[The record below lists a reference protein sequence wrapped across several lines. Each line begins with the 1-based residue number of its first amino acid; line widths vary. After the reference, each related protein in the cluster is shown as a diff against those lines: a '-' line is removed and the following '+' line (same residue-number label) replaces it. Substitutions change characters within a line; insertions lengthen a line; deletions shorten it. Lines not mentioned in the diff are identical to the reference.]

1 MLIAMLGNANDYPA
15 LYPCPDMF
23 IAPFLARMTAVSTGG
38 SLEGRKTGGRY
49 SHEGAIRTRAP
60 FARRK

>member
-23 IAPFLARMTAVSTGG
+23 MAPFLAQMTADVDGG
-38 SLEGRKTGGRY
+38 VVGG
-49 SHEGAIRTRAP
+49 P
-60 FARRK
+60 